1 MITTCLSTLLS
12 HVLTL
17 FSGRFSAPREDSL
30 SQLQT
35 NVRIKANCLQ
45 KELSFSIILT
55 KFPGKTLAW
64 LEHVTIHALKH
75 RVPIR
80 RMCGAR

>member
-12 HVLTL
+12 RVLTL
-17 FSGRFSAPREDSL
+17 FSGRLSAPREKSL

-35 NVRIKANCLQ
+35 NWILKANCLQ

-55 KFPGKTLAW
+55 KFPGKTLMGLAG
-64 LEHVTIHALKH
+64 TCDY
-75 RVPIR
+75 P
-80 RMCGAR
+80 